1 MARVTVEDCLDKV
14 ESWFELVMLAAQRS
28 REINSGAPITVER
41 DGDKPTVIALREI
54 AAETIK
60 PDNLRASLVR
70 SLQKVVE
77 NEELDTH
84 SDGLKT
90 AYRDEYTP
98 EIDQSFKKPEDN
110 FAEMAMQF
118 EDEVF
123 TSES

>member
-90 AYRDEYTP
+90 AYREEAQ
-98 EIDQSFKKPEDN
+98 EINESFRKPEDN

>member
-90 AYRDEYTP
+90 THREDVQ
-98 EIDQSFKKPEDN
+98 EINESFQKPEDN

-123 TSES
+123 TSEP

>member
-90 AYRDEYTP
+90 AHREDVQ
-98 EIDQSFKKPEDN
+98 EINESFRKPEDN

-123 TSES
+123 TSEP